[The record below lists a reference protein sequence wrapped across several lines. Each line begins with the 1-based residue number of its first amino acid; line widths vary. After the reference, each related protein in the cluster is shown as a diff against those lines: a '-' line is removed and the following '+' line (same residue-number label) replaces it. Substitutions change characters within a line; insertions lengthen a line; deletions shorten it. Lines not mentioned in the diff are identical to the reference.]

1 MPDTGVAQQD
11 MHLRFALA
19 LHQAMVPDPG
29 VTACWSPFS
38 VAGALGL
45 VASGARGA
53 TRDELTTLLLGTAD
67 GEPAE
72 LAELLSGATT
82 LDQHRSAPV
91 LGVSNTLWTRAGIP
105 VHGEFAGEALAWPH
119 GAIREAPFADD
130 PDRATQRINADVSDA
145 THGLIP
151 ALIGPGAVR
160 PATAVIVV
168 NALYLK
174 AAWLTAFP
182 VDGTEPRPFHSPGSS
197 TEVPTMRL
205 TARLGYAAVEGWQV
219 VSVPAAGG
227 VDAVLLLP
235 GGELSDAAIAV
246 DHRTLA
252 ALLAATEP
260 TRVEL
265 FLPKFQVRH
274 SAQLTQALRRTGVPT
289 MFTDQAD
296 LSGISS
302 TPVTVDQVLHE
313 AVLTIDEHGLEGA
326 AATAAAARLV
336 AMVHQPEPVVVRVDR
351 PFLLLVRHHR
361 TGVIYFFARIVRP

>member
-1 MPDTGVAQQD
+1 MPGMGVAQQD

-19 LHQAMVPDPG
+19 LHQAMAPDPG

-53 TRDELTTLLLGTAD
+53 TRDELTTLLLGPAD

-72 LAELLSGATT
+72 LAELLAGATK
-82 LDQHRSAPV
+82 LDQHRVAPV

-105 VHGEFAGEALAWPH
+105 VHREFAGEALAWPH
-119 GAIREAPFADD
+119 GALREAPFADD
-130 PDRATQRINADVSDA
+130 PDSARQQINTEVAQA

-151 ALIGPGAVR
+151 ALIGPGAIH
-160 PATAVIVV
+160 PATAAIVV

-174 AAWLTAFP
+174 AAWLSGFP
-182 VDGTEPRPFHSPGSS
+182 VHATEPRPFHGPGAS

-205 TARLGYAAVEGWQV
+205 TAQLGYAAVHGWQV
-219 VSVPAAGG
+219 LNLPAAGG

-235 GGELSDAAIAV
+235 GSELSDAATEM

-252 ALLAATEP
+252 ALLAAPEP

-274 SAQLTQALRRTGVPT
+274 STQLIEALRRTGVST
-289 MFTDQAD
+289 MFTDLAD

-302 TPVTVDQVLHE
+302 TPMTVDQVLHE